1 MKILYAA
8 SGEGY
13 GHAVRSKPII
23 DFLRKK
29 NKVKIIAGGKA
40 RKYFLKYYPVSKVAT
55 LRLIYVNNKV
65 SNILTVLFNVI
76 QSPLILLSILKLI
89 YIFLSFKPSVVV
101 NDFEVLSHYIALLA
115 GIPVISVDNQNIL
128 VQAKITVPHGRKL
141 NYFKTLLTIK
151 LLSPRPS
158 YSLVP
163 TFFYPVVKNDKTSL
177 LYPVLREQIYTL
189 KPSNKGHLLVY
200 QTSKTNKVLHDV
212 LKKSNHKCIIYGFD
226 IEETD
231 CNLVHKKFNEKEF
244 FDDLASCKALIT
256 NGGFTLISEAL
267 HLKKPILSNPIAS
280 TFEQVMNAYYLDR
293 LGYGLMAEKLDSAV
307 LNRFLKQLPKYAKN
321 LESYKKESNSL
332 FFNRLGELIKIVS
345 QG

>member
-1 MKILYAA
+1 MRILYAA

-13 GHAVRSKPII
+13 GHAIRSKPII

-29 NKVKIIAGGKA
+29 NKVKIAAGGKA
-40 RKYFLKYYPVSKVAT
+40 RTYFSKYYPVSRIAT

-65 SNILTVLFNVI
+65 SNILTVLFNI
-76 QSPLILLSILKLI
+76 LQAPLILLSVIKLI
-89 YIFLSFKPSVVV
+89 YTFVSFKPSVVV
-101 NDFEVLSHYIALLA
+101 NDFETFTHYIALLA

-128 VQAKITVPHGRKL
+128 AQARISVPKGHKI

-151 LLSPRPS
+151 LLSPRPTF
-158 YSLVP
+158 SLVP
-163 TFFYPVVKNDKTSL
+163 TFFYPEVKSSRTDL
-177 LYPVLREQIYTL
+177 LYPVIRNQIHKL

-212 LKKSNHKCIIYGFD
+212 LKKSNHNCIIYGFD

-231 CNLVHKKFNEKEF
+231 CNIVHKKFNEKEF

-280 TFEQVMNAYYLDR
+280 TFEQVVNAYYLDK

-307 LNRFLKQLPKYAKN
+307 LNRFLKQLPKYVKN
-321 LESYKKESNSL
+321 LESYKKEGNSM
-332 FFNRLGELIKIVS
+332 FFNRLGELIKSVS